1 MRTFDISATAQRL
14 RDAGIPDI
22 LNRWLTMTPEEAA
35 SIESRRQS
43 MAKIGPKE
51 QRAREMR
58 STSEKQLTSHE
69 PARSHTQHES
79 STGSAEMAK
88 KPHPA
93 DIATAQAVAEAERYE
108 VSLLVNREHIVH
120 PLKTMADAIKAGAL
134 MEETHANGKLS
145 IIYAVSSEGRSTMVP
160 RSLYPNPTKETVVA
174 TKPAKTT
181 KAKKP
186 PEAKPAPAGA
196 RARFDWNAAQEAAAK
211 GSVPAPP
218 DFSADTH
225 APYRKVLGE
234 VHAAAKAGDLAA
246 LRKIKVNP
254 TSSSPKAVE
263 RYRLICLDALKAKKA
278 A

>member
-1 MRTFDISATAQRL
+1 
-14 RDAGIPDI
+14 
-22 LNRWLTMTPEEAA
+22 
-35 SIESRRQS
+35 
-43 MAKIGPKE
+43 
-51 QRAREMR
+51 
-58 STSEKQLTSHE
+58 
-69 PARSHTQHES
+69 
-79 STGSAEMAK
+79 MAK

-93 DIATAQAVAEAERYE
+93 DIATAQAVTEAARFD

-120 PLKTMADAIKAGAL
+120 PLKTLADAIKAGAL

-174 TKPAKTT
+174 TKPAKTP
-181 KAKKP
+181 KAKKSP
-186 PEAKPAPAGA
+186 AAKPAPASGA

-211 GSVPAPP
+211 GSIPAPP

-225 APYRKVLGE
+225 APYRKVLGD
-234 VHAAAKAGDLAA
+234 VHAAAKAGDAAA